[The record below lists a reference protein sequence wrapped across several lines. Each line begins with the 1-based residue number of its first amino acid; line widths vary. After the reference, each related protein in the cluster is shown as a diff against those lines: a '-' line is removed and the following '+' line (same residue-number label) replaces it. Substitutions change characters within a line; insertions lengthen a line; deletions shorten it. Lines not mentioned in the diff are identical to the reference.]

1 MRDHQEASIVSE
13 ETNKLVN
20 VNKRRRRPWLRRLV
34 WIALG
39 LMALALVVIAVQ
51 PKPVEVELARATR
64 GVFSVT
70 VDEDGVTRVT
80 DRFIISAPL
89 AGQLERIELDPGAEV
104 KQGDVL
110 ARLTP
115 AKAPLLDE
123 RTRREAEARVL
134 AASAGLRQAEAQKE
148 RAQAALE
155 LSTREATTGRA
166 LASRGVVNQ
175 QELDR
180 LVLDERSRT
189 AELASAEFAT
199 KVARHELSMAQAA
212 LGRIGGKG
220 DSLEQLVVTS
230 PVSGRVL
237 KVIRESEGVVQ
248 AGTELLEVG
257 DPSALEIA
265 VDVLTSDAVHIR
277 PGAHVSVE
285 EWGGDNLI
293 GVVRQIEPSAF
304 TRLSALGVEE
314 QRVNVVIDLKSPY
327 EEWRLLGDG
336 YRTEAR
342 IEIYR
347 NESALTIP
355 WNALFRRSEAFH
367 VFVQEQGRAALRK
380 VEVGR
385 RNERVAE
392 ILSGLDEGEE
402 IILHPSDRVQPGV
415 LVASQPAR

>member
-1 MRDHQEASIVSE
+1 MSE
-13 ETNKLVN
+13 ETNKSVS
-20 VNKRRRRPWLRRLV
+20 VNKRKRRPWLRRLV
-34 WIALG
+34 WIVLG
-39 LMALALVVIAVQ
+39 VIALALVVLAAQ
-51 PKPVEVELARATR
+51 PKPVEVEIARATQ
-64 GVFSVT
+64 GAFSVT
-70 VDEDGVTRVT
+70 VDEDGITRVT
-80 DRFIISAPL
+80 DRFVISAPL
-89 AGQLERIELDPGAEV
+89 AGQLARIDLDPGAEV
-104 KQGDVL
+104 KQDDVL

-134 AASAGLRQAEAQKE
+134 AAEAGLRQADAQKE

-155 LSTREATTGRA
+155 LSTREASTGRA

-189 AELASAEFAT
+189 AELSSAQFAT
-199 KVARHELSMAQAA
+199 KVARHELAMAQAA

-248 AGTELLEVG
+248 AGAELLEVG

-277 PGAHVSVE
+277 PGAQVSVE
-285 EWGGDNLI
+285 EWGGEKLV

-336 YRTEAR
+336 YRVEAR
-342 IEIYR
+342 IEIYH

-355 WNALFRRSEAFH
+355 WNALFRREGAFH
-367 VFVQEQGRAALRK
+367 VFVQEQGQAALRK

-392 ILSGLDEGEE
+392 ILSGLNAGEE

-415 LVASQPAR
+415 LVVAQPGR

>member
-1 MRDHQEASIVSE
+1 MSE
-13 ETNKLVN
+13 ETNKPVKL
-20 VNKRRRRPWLRRLV
+20 NKRKRRPWLRRLV
-34 WIALG
+34 WIVLG
-39 LMALALVVIAVQ
+39 VLALVLIVVAAQ
-51 PKPVEVELARATR
+51 PQPVEVEIARAEQ
-64 GVFSVT
+64 GAFSVT
-70 VDEDGVTRVT
+70 VDEDGITRVT
-80 DRFIISAPL
+80 DRFLISAPL
-89 AGQLERIELDPGAEV
+89 AGQLARIELDPGAEV

-123 RTRREAEARVL
+123 RTRKEAEARVL
-134 AASAGLRQAEAQKE
+134 AAEAGLRQAEAQKE
-148 RAQAALE
+148 RAVASLE
-155 LSTREATTGRA
+155 LSEREANTGRA
-166 LASRGVVNQ
+166 LSSRGVVNQ

-199 KVARHELSMAQAA
+199 KVARHEVTMAQAA
-212 LGRIGGKG
+212 LGRLEGKG
-220 DSLEQLVVTS
+220 NSLEQLVVMS

-237 KVIRESEGVVQ
+237 KVLRKSEGVVQ

-277 PGAHVSVE
+277 PGAQVSVE
-285 EWGGDNLI
+285 EWGGDSLA

-327 EEWRLLGDG
+327 EQWRLLGDG
-336 YRTEAR
+336 YRVEAR
-342 IEIYR
+342 IEIYQ

-355 WNALFRRSEAFH
+355 WNALFRRDDAFH
-367 VFVQEQGRAALRK
+367 VFVREQGHAALRK

-392 ILSGLDEGEE
+392 ILGGLAAGEE

-415 LVASQPAR
+415 LVVPQAAR

>member
-1 MRDHQEASIVSE
+1 MSE
-13 ETNKLVN
+13 ETNKSVN
-20 VNKRRRRPWLRRLV
+20 VNKRKRRPWVRRLV
-34 WIALG
+34 WIVLG
-39 LMALALVVIAVQ
+39 LLALAAIVFAAQ
-51 PKPVEVELARATR
+51 PKPVEVELARAEQ

-80 DRFIISAPL
+80 DRFVISAPL
-89 AGQLERIELDPGAEV
+89 AGQLARIEFDPGAEV
-104 KQGDVL
+104 KQGDVI

-123 RTRREAEARVL
+123 RTRKETQARL
-134 AASAGLRQAEAQKE
+134 LGATAALRQAEAQKQ
-148 RAQAALE
+148 RAEAALE
-155 LSTREATTGRA
+155 LSTREANTGRA
-166 LASRGVVNQ
+166 LASRGVVHQ

-180 LVLDERSRT
+180 LVLDERARS
-189 AELASAEFAT
+189 AELASAQFAT
-199 KVARHELSMAQAA
+199 KVAGHEVAMARAA
-212 LGRIGGKG
+212 LGRIDGKG
-220 DSLEQLVVTS
+220 DSLEQLVVVS
-230 PVSGRVL
+230 PLNGRVL
-237 KVIRESEGVVQ
+237 KVLRKSEGVVQ

-277 PGAHVSVE
+277 PGAQVNVE
-285 EWGGDNLI
+285 EWGGDTLS
-293 GVVRQIEPSAF
+293 GVVRQLEPSAF

-327 EEWRLLGDG
+327 DEWRLLGDG
-336 YRTEAR
+336 YRVEAR

-347 NESALTIP
+347 NDDALTIP
-355 WNALFRRSEAFH
+355 WNALFRRDAAFH
-367 VFVQEQGRAALRK
+367 VFVREQDRAALRN

-392 ILSGLDEGEE
+392 IKTGLSAGEE

-415 LVASQPAR
+415 LVVGQGGR